1 MSRRGLSLMEVV
13 LGASLL
19 ALVFLFMLNI
29 FPATMI
35 GVRKAEHRLDAA
47 SLAESILE
55 AARAAPF
62 TDLVPGSYDADTPGA
77 LPLSRYT
84 CEDQTVLEPHLSID
98 TVPGIPADQLVRLRL
113 TITWKDRSGPQTLT
127 QELRLADLK
136 R

>member
-1 MSRRGLSLMEVV
+1 MKNRGVNLMEVV

-47 SLAESILE
+47 GLAESILE

-77 LPLSRYT
+77 LPLARYT
-84 CEDQTVLEPHLSID
+84 CEDNTVLEPRLTIE
-98 TVPGIPADQLVRLRL
+98 TVPGIPATQLLRLRL
-113 TITWKDRSGPQTLT
+113 TIHWSDRSGPQTLT